1 MQKKPYVF
9 AKINKLM
16 KENSINNFVEY
27 ATEKLERIYDEK
39 EAKAIALALMAD
51 ILQMKQAEVFMY
63 YFEPLAL
70 EKVNNF
76 NKLLDRLKQNE
87 PLQYVLGK
95 VEFDDLELIIRPP
108 VLIPRPETEE
118 LFYKTADR
126 IESYFNKGEKLSILD
141 IGCGSACLS
150 LALKKRFPQATITAV
165 DIEEEALALAKE
177 NAAKLHLDIQ
187 VEKMDILQQIPN
199 GDFDVII
206 SNPPYIRES
215 EKELM
220 QKNVLDFESE
230 TALFVPDNDALL
242 FYKRIAFLAE
252 KLLKTEGLIALEI
265 NEALAAETAAVFSAA
280 GFKNI
285 ETNQDF
291 RDKAR
296 FLFAEY

>member
-1 MQKKPYVF
+1 
-9 AKINKLM
+9 M

-27 ATEKLERIYDEK
+27 ATGKLERIYDEK
-39 EAKAIALALMAD
+39 EAKSIALALMAD

-76 NKLLDRLKQNE
+76 NTLLDRLKQNE

-95 VEFDDLELIIRPP
+95 VAFDDLELIIRPP

-118 LFYKTADR
+118 LFYKTAAK
-126 IESYFNKGEKLSILD
+126 IEKLFKKGEEFHVLD

-150 LALKKRFPQATITAV
+150 LALKKRFPQAKLTAV
-165 DIEEEALALAKE
+165 DIDETAIALAKE
-177 NAAKLHLDIQ
+177 NAAKYDLEIQ
-187 VEKMDILQQIPN
+187 VQKMDILQQSP
-199 GDFDVII
+199 DAEFDIII

-220 QKNVLDFESE
+220 KKNVLDYESE

-252 KLLKTEGLIALEI
+252 KLLKTKGFIALEI

>member
-1 MQKKPYVF
+1 
-9 AKINKLM
+9 M

-39 EAKAIALALMAD
+39 EAKSIALALMAD

-95 VEFDDLELIIRPP
+95 VAFDDLELIIRPP

-118 LFYKTADR
+118 LFYKTAAK
-126 IESYFNKGEKLSILD
+126 IEKLFPKGEEFHVLD

-150 LALKKRFPQATITAV
+150 LALKKRFPQAKLTAV
-165 DIEEEALALAKE
+165 DIDETAIALAKE
-177 NAAKLHLDIQ
+177 NAAKYDLEIQ
-187 VEKMDILQQIPN
+187 VQKMDILQQSP
-199 GDFDVII
+199 DAEFDIII

-220 QKNVLDFESE
+220 KKNVLDYESE

-252 KLLKTEGLIALEI
+252 KLLKNKGFIALEI
-265 NEALAAETAAVFSAA
+265 NEALAAETAAVFSAV

-285 ETNQDF
+285 EKNQDF
-291 RDKAR
+291 RDKPR

>member
-1 MQKKPYVF
+1 MDYDLLATFYDAFIDPDVYEEYIKL
-9 AKINKLM
+9 IN
-16 KENSINNFVEY
+16 
-27 ATEKLERIYDEK
+27 
-39 EAKAIALALMAD
+39 
-51 ILQMKQAEVFMY
+51 
-63 YFEPLAL
+63 
-70 EKVNNF
+70 
-76 NKLLDRLKQNE
+76 
-87 PLQYVLGK
+87 QYTTRGTV
-95 VEFDDLELIIRPP
+95 
-108 VLIPRPETEE
+108 
-118 LFYKTADR
+118 
-126 IESYFNKGEKLSILD
+126 LD

-150 LALKKRFPQATITAV
+150 LALKKRFPQAKLTAV
-165 DIEEEALALAKE
+165 DIDETAIALAKE
-177 NAAKLHLDIQ
+177 NAAKYDLEIQ
-187 VEKMDILQQIPN
+187 VQKMDILQQSP
-199 GDFDVII
+199 DAEFDIII

-220 QKNVLDFESE
+220 KKNVLDYESE

-252 KLLKTEGLIALEI
+252 KLLKTKGFIALEI